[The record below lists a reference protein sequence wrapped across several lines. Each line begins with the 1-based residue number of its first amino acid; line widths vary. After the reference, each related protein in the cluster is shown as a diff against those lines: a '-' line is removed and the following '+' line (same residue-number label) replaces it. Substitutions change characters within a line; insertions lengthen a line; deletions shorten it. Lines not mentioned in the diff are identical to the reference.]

1 MTMPSSRPERASN
14 ITKNKLTV
22 IEQTYPGW
30 RIRARP
36 RNMWTATRVIPP
48 TPQQAAA
55 GLHECV
61 LQPGLDALAAV
72 LCQQLYI
79 AQTA

>member
-1 MTMPSSRPERASN
+1 MTMPSSRPEHANTTTSD
-14 ITKNKLTV
+14 KLTV